1 MSAKVDITT
10 GRGKFRGI
18 SSDLTTYSASEQAV
32 PLDPSDTS
40 GNVGTLTFGATEEP
54 DSRLLYGNS
63 ILLSDEFSGKVS
75 GIISQVTSNDSRF
88 MNNPATFGLDV
99 GNDGTLGLDVDNS
112 LNLLVVDRQAQPY
125 VGNLS
130 NALVYYLGLCGITTG
145 YKIDDSY
152 QDINIAFPGW
162 YGEVWL
168 HLKRL
173 GQVYN
178 FDISQVSDYIYIRPI
193 RQNSAV
199 LSRDSKRT
207 WNIGDGRLAKTVAIT
222 KYENKFRSNFLVYPY
237 GGWNP
242 DIAQA
247 TGFGPLEAG
256 ETQTFTLNINTS
268 LQSVVQPI
276 AVNSVSSTEMSNSV
290 YAVFGGDKLPIP
302 AAQWRAGGG
311 QLSVAIGE
319 DTKTLIVTVTASS
332 DSQYAPYTVGMS
344 SGDTSY
350 NSLRVMGTGV
360 VQNEVTRTYV
370 TGVSEDRSQ
379 QDVVQI
385 NDNEFISTDDDLNQ
399 AFARA
404 MFTYSMPQMSVSA
417 TASYINKRGQTGEIV
432 SHTVDYVDS
441 FFSPQT
447 VNQVDTFF
455 AGYTVDGVKAY
466 FDAMILD
473 NFDNQVFGN
482 ACGTRVPLRDNIY
495 RITSASINAS
505 QIAYQATYDTTVD
518 DSDPQYTGM
527 SVDQV
532 DARWADYTVDE
543 QVLVAMDA

>member
-1 MSAKVDITT
+1 MSAKVNITT

-40 GNVGTLTFGATEEP
+40 GNVGTFTFGATEDP

-63 ILLSDEFSGKVS
+63 VLLSDEFSGKVS

-88 MNNPATFGLDV
+88 MNSPATFGLDV

-112 LNLLVVDRQAQPY
+112 LNLLVVDRQAQPF

-130 NALVYYLGLCGITTG
+130 NALVYYLSLCGITTG

-152 QDINIAFPGW
+152 ESINVAFPGW

-168 HLKRL
+168 NIKRL
-173 GQVYN
+173 AQVYN

-193 RQNSAV
+193 RGNSAV
-199 LSRDSKRT
+199 LSRDVKRT
-207 WNIGDGRLAKTVAIT
+207 WNIGDGRLAKTVSIT
-222 KYENKFRSNFLVYPY
+222 KFQNKYRTNFLVYPY
-237 GGWNP
+237 GGWSP
-242 DIAQA
+242 DIQQA
-247 TGFGPLEAG
+247 TGLGPLEAG

-268 LQSVVQPI
+268 VQSVVQPI
-276 AVNSVSSTEMSNSV
+276 AVNSVSASEASNSV

-302 AAQWRAGGG
+302 AAQWRDGGG
-311 QLSVAIGE
+311 SLRVDIGE
-319 DTKTLIVTVTASS
+319 DTKTLIVTVTAP
-332 DSQYAPYTVGMS
+332 DEAQYAPYTIGMS
-344 SGDTSY
+344 SGETSY
-350 NSLRVMGTGV
+350 NSLRIIGTGV
-360 VQNEVTRTYV
+360 AQDQVTRIYD
-370 TGVSEDRSQ
+370 TGVSADRSQ

-385 NDNEFISTDDDLNQ
+385 NDNQFISTDDDLNQ
-399 AFARA
+399 AFSRA

-432 SHTVDYVDS
+432 SHDVDYVDAY
-441 FFSPQT
+441 FSPQT
-447 VNQVDTFF
+447 VNQVDTFL
-455 AGYTVDGVKAY
+455 AGYTVDGVKAF
-466 FDAMILD
+466 FDNMILD

-482 ACGTRVPLRDNIY
+482 VCGTRVPLRDNIY

-505 QIAYQATYDTTVD
+505 QVAYQATYDTTVN

-527 SVDQV
+527 TVDQV
-532 DARWADYTVDE
+532 DGRWVGYTVDE